1 MSLSKANFIINNHS
15 YSADLTAGYDLS
27 IHVKAG
33 AQTVNAFYIPF
44 AQIDAIRVGDFVG
57 SVSAGGSANCENIQF
72 NPHGNGTHTECVGHV
87 SHERISMPNCLKN
100 YFYIAKLVSLEPK
113 TIESDR
119 ILFADALDW
128 ETIHHEALIIR
139 TLPNTPLKLQ
149 QNHSGKNPPFLD
161 VGFAEKLMQHNIK
174 HLLLDL
180 PSVDREEDAGKLA
193 AHKTFWNY
201 PLNPRLDAT
210 ITELIFVPNHI
221 SDGDYLLNLMVSA
234 FESDAVPSKPII
246 YPLL

>member
-1 MSLSKANFIINNHS
+1 
-15 YSADLTAGYDLS
+15 
-27 IHVKAG
+27 
-33 AQTVNAFYIPF
+33 
-44 AQIDAIRVGDFVG
+44 
-57 SVSAGGSANCENIQF
+57 
-72 NPHGNGTHTECVGHV
+72 
-87 SHERISMPNCLKN
+87 
-100 YFYIAKLVSLEPK
+100 
-113 TIESDR
+113 
-119 ILFADALDW
+119 
-128 ETIHHEALIIR
+128 
-139 TLPNTPLKLQ
+139 
-149 QNHSGKNPPFLD
+149 LD
-161 VGFAEKLMQHNIK
+161 VGLAEKLMQHNIK

-234 FESDAVPSKPII
+234 FDSDAVPSKPVI